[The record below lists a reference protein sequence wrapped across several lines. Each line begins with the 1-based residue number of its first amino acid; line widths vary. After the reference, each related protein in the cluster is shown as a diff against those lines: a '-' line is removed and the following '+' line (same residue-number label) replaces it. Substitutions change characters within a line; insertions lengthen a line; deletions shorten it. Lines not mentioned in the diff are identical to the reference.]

1 MNGQKE
7 GIGVN
12 LSQSN
17 NGGASLDPE
26 LTVLQTKLLQRTSRL
41 LVIIVGEVIST
52 SLAEKTSLADVQA
65 IDQFHEVLGEIDA
78 LWEENKHD
86 PLLRYRL
93 STCAAKIEAL
103 LETSCDFLYRL
114 TYSK

>member
-17 NGGASLDPE
+17 DPE

-41 LVIIVGEVIST
+41 LVIIVGKVRRST